1 MSKLAEFA
9 EMILARNT
17 VETMVEIVCS
27 MSDEDVKKIMSA

>member
-17 VETMVEIVCS
+17 IETLVEIVCS
-27 MSDEDVKKIMSA
+27 LSDEDIKKIIAA